1 MIDLRSD
8 TVTKPTPV
16 MRKAMAMAEVGDDVY
31 GEDPTVNLLQERAAE
46 NFGKEAALFV
56 PTGSMG
62 NQIAVKLHTKQGD
75 EIIVEERGHIFNW
88 EMGTPA
94 IVSGVMIR
102 TVRAANDSGMLTWTE
117 IESAI
122 HINQPYYACPTGL
135 ICLENTH
142 NFGGGSVMS
151 AAQTDEIC
159 ANAHKLNLPVHLDG
173 ARIFNSAVAQNETV
187 ANLTKS
193 VDSVQFCLSKGLGA
207 PIGSMLLGT
216 KDFINEARIWRKR
229 FGGGMRQ
236 AGILAAAGLIALEES
251 PKRLHIDHENARKLA
266 KGVANLKGVS
276 IDAEKVVTNIVIF
289 DVSETGKT
297 SAEICEKLKKD
308 DIHAIP
314 FGKAIR
320 MVTHCDVSREDIEKT
335 LNYSFKD
342 TSLLLR
348 AFTHRSFNASSHKCD
363 YERLEFLGDAVL
375 GLSLNPSGRCSKAP
389 TSTCF
394 HRQRPPPS
402 LCRC

>member
-16 MRKAMAMAEVGDDVY
+16 MRKAMAEAEVGDDVY
-31 GEDPTVNLLQERAAE
+31 SEDPTVNLLQEKAAE
-46 NFGKEAALFV
+46 ILGKEAAIFV

-102 TVRAANDSGMLTWTE
+102 TVRAANDNGMLTWAE
-117 IESAI
+117 IESAL

-159 ANAHKLNLPVHLDG
+159 EHAHKLNLPVHLDG

-251 PKRLHIDHENARKLA
+251 PKRLHIDHENAKHLA
-266 KGVANLKGVS
+266 EGVANLKGVS

-297 SAEICEKLKKD
+297 SAEICAELKEQE
-308 DIHAIP
+308 ILAIP

-320 MVTHCDVSREDIEKT
+320 MVTHCDVSREDIETT
-335 LNYSFKD
+335 LKVLEKV
-342 TSLLLR
+342 LL
-348 AFTHRSFNASSHKCD
+348 
-363 YERLEFLGDAVL
+363 
-375 GLSLNPSGRCSKAP
+375 
-389 TSTCF
+389 
-394 HRQRPPPS
+394 
-402 LCRC
+402 

>member
-8 TVTKPTPV
+8 TVTKPTKE
-16 MRKAMAMAEVGDDVY
+16 MRRAMAEAEVGDDVY

-46 NFGKEAALFV
+46 IFGKEAAIFC

-62 NQIAVKLHTKQGD
+62 NQIAVKLHTKAGD
-75 EIIVEERGHIFNW
+75 EVIIEERGHIFNY
-88 EMGTPA
+88 EMGTPS
-94 IVSGVMIR
+94 IVAGVMIR
-102 TVRAANDSGMLTWTE
+102 PVRAANDNGMLTWTE

-122 HINQPYYACPTGL
+122 HVDQPYYACPTGL

-151 AAQTDEIC
+151 AAQTSEIC

-187 ANLTKS
+187 ANLSKD

-207 PIGSMLLGT
+207 PVGSMLLGT
-216 KDFINEARIWRKR
+216 KDFINEARTWRKR

-251 PKRLHIDHENARKLA
+251 PKRLHIDHENAKKLA
-266 KGVANLKGVS
+266 EGVANLKGVV

-289 DVSETGKT
+289 DVSASNKT
-297 SAEICEKLKKD
+297 SAEICNALKTEN
-308 DIHAIP
+308 IFAIP

-320 MVTHCDVSREDIEKT
+320 MVTHCDVSQEDIEKT
-335 LNYSFKD
+335 L
-342 TSLLLR
+342 R
-348 AFTHRSFNASSHKCD
+348 A
-363 YERLEFLGDAVL
+363 LE
-375 GLSLNPSGRCSKAP
+375 KII
-389 TSTCF
+389 
-394 HRQRPPPS
+394 Q
-402 LCRC
+402 